1 MCQYIFS
8 DLGGLLSQAMLLLY
22 STQLSVFNSSVM
34 YNFVGAFAVMTFF
47 MVYFWMKDVILEKQ
61 FDERRESTRSSV
73 RKVRF
78 GFVLKQAG
86 TLLITEPLIALAILG
101 GVIQYCFLILGNGTS
116 NLAIDYVY
124 EEKCASNDDA
134 CVSAARSDAQ

>member
-47 MVYFWMKDVILEKQ
+47 MVYFWMKDVILEKE

-86 TLLITEPLIALAILG
+86 TLLITEPLIALSILG

-134 CVSAARSDAQ
+134 CVSSARSDAQ

>member
-1 MCQYIFS
+1 
-8 DLGGLLSQAMLLLY
+8 
-22 STQLSVFNSSVM
+22 M

-47 MVYFWMKDVILEKQ
+47 MVYFWMKDVILEKE
-61 FDERRESTRSSV
+61 FDDRRESTRSSI

-124 EEKCASNDDA
+124 EERCASHDDA
-134 CVSAARSDAQ
+134 CVASARSDAQ